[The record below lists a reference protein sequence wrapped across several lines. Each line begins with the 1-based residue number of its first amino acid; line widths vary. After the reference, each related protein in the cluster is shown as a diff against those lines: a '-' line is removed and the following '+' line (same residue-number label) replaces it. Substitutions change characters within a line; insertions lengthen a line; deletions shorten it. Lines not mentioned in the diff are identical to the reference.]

1 MAPPKLRSPFSGA
14 ALPTTAGVEPPE
26 RGRWTGKRGSHRA
39 HTLPLPHA
47 CPLPHGRP
55 TSHVNRQASPERSH
69 TSVPCKRAEI
79 LRKTRVVGK
88 AGGRGRK
95 GRRECVRSPPAQ
107 PLACHQACGHRDT
120 WLLHSFPEDLRAY
133 EDPCLLFAT
142 RTSQPKRS
150 VLLSSFWLLLT
161 AFSSLPWSPLNGDN
175 RWQD

>member
-79 LRKTRVVGK
+79 LRKTRVEGRRAEGAGR
-88 AGGRGRK
+88 AGGNAFGPLPLSRWRVTRPAGTGTRG
-95 GRRECVRSPPAQ
+95 
-107 PLACHQACGHRDT
+107 
-120 WLLHSFPEDLRAY
+120 SF
-133 EDPCLLFAT
+133 
-142 RTSQPKRS
+142 
-150 VLLSSFWLLLT
+150 T
-161 AFSSLPWSPLNGDN
+161 AFLKTCGLTKTLVYFLRPKPVSQREASCCHRFGFF
-175 RWQD
+175 